1 MIQKSKSTNTWLSP
15 SSSSSSSF
23 RLSLLRYN
31 TNLTRC
37 KNSMFGFS
45 QQLKAKLDFFKS
57 SIQYDLEKY
66 SDQMHYGICE
76 FWLAAVCFHT
86 WPSEGEHV
94 HVGTFHMCVY
104 ISHWAQ
110 CLIWWAVCFVQ
121 SLWED
126 AESLAGERG
135 KSCCLC
141 TGKAWVIKRLKHKKW
156 LIVSQIW
163 SLWLHV
169 SRFVLQVA
177 EVSHLDDEI
186 MALHSEIVEL
196 QRSPYA
202 RRQGDKMEQLWVT
215 GRFKIWC
222 AKLSKRPHLAARV
235 MNLKQRYSNS
245 SWRVILCPHTLSLV
259 NSGIFFGMSSTG
271 VRCLCHH
278 QLSSHHC

>member
-15 SSSSSSSF
+15 SSSSSSF

-141 TGKAWVIKRLKHKKW
+141 TGKAWFIKRLKH
-156 LIVSQIW
+156 
-163 SLWLHV
+163 
-169 SRFVLQVA
+169 
-177 EVSHLDDEI
+177 
-186 MALHSEIVEL
+186 
-196 QRSPYA
+196 
-202 RRQGDKMEQLWVT
+202 
-215 GRFKIWC
+215 
-222 AKLSKRPHLAARV
+222 
-235 MNLKQRYSNS
+235 
-245 SWRVILCPHTLSLV
+245 
-259 NSGIFFGMSSTG
+259 
-271 VRCLCHH
+271 
-278 QLSSHHC
+278 